1 MPRHN
6 RFPHSPYGLSSSYS
20 KDDVQIDGMK
30 VKFDKVADLVPAEL
44 TAQGGQSV
52 RAGQS
57 DRQNPH

>member
-1 MPRHN
+1 MPRNN

-44 TAQGGQSV
+44 TVKDGQ
-52 RAGQS
+52 AGHTGQS
-57 DRQNPH
+57 DRHLPH